1 MEETVVLKLETYND
15 MKRQIAFMEEGMMS
29 ALNASIEANKELVR
43 KQNAYR
49 FMVEEYI
56 ASNTY
61 TIYDGFFRSTEDKLK
76 EAGIFDEI
84 NAIRIGMF
92 NKKEEEKQAE
102 SDAIDKKNMED
113 AENQA
118 LESSV
123 YAEIKK
129 KEGNE

>member
-49 FMVEEYI
+49 FMIEEYI
-56 ASNTY
+56 TSNAY
-61 TIYDGFFRSTEDKLK
+61 INYDGFFGSTEDRLK

-84 NAIRIGMF
+84 NAIRIEMF
-92 NKKEEEKQAE
+92 NKKEEKIRALMKQNDPIIE
-102 SDAIDKKNMED
+102 
-113 AENQA
+113 
-118 LESSV
+118 
-123 YAEIKK
+123 

>member
-49 FMVEEYI
+49 FMFERYI
-56 ASNTY
+56 AQNTY
-61 TIYDGFFRSTEDKLK
+61 TGYDRFFGSTEDRLK
-76 EAGIFDEI
+76 EEGIFGEI
-84 NAIRIGMF
+84 NAIRIEMF
-92 NKKEEEKQAE
+92 NKEEEIRALSKQNNPIIE
-102 SDAIDKKNMED
+102 
-113 AENQA
+113 
-118 LESSV
+118 
-123 YAEIKK
+123 